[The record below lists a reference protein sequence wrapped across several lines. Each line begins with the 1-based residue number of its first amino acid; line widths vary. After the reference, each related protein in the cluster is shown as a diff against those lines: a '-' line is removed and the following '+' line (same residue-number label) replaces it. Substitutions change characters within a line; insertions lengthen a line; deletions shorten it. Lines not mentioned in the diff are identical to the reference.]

1 MGHAKAMQ
9 NMKSSFL
16 RSKYLRQLSAALG
29 LLALFSAGCGQR
41 ETLVQKATR
50 EGIMIVGNGAEPS
63 DLDPQTITGIPER
76 NVTATLFEGLTRN
89 DPKTLEAKPGVAKSW
104 DVSDDGL
111 IYTFH
116 LREDAMWSDG
126 KPVTAQDFY
135 VSFRRLLSAQLGSD
149 NADQL
154 YLVAGAEEY
163 HKGTLTD
170 FSRVGFRVIDDHTL
184 EVRLKYPAPFLLKTM
199 GSRAWYPVP
208 MHVLEK
214 FGNPLLPGNAWTR
227 PGNIVSNGPF
237 KLKEW
242 RPNSYI
248 EVERNPLYWNRDAVK
263 LNGVRFVPMENQ
275 PAEEA
280 AFRAGQLHKTERVPL
295 TKIPVYQREAP
306 EKIHIHPFSGV
317 YYFNF
322 NVNRAPFDD
331 VRVRRALAMAV
342 DRVSLVSKVTLAGE
356 IPAYHFTPEG
366 IGGYVARA
374 RTKLDFDEAR
384 RLLAEAGYPGGKG
397 MPPITLLYNTAEN
410 HRVIAEAIQ
419 QTWKHELGI
428 DIKLEN
434 QEWKVYLDNMQHE
447 FYQICRAGLIMEPYD
462 PTQFLRVFTSDSGFN
477 RTGWKNEEYDRLY
490 NEVMHSN
497 DEEERMEKMQRME
510 EILTDEMPIL
520 PIYYYTNQ
528 YLMDPSV
535 KGWENNLLSLG
546 PFEQVWLD

>member
-1 MGHAKAMQ
+1 MHYAPHFRRG
-9 NMKSSFL
+9 F
-16 RSKYLRQLSAALG
+16 AAG
-29 LLALFSAGCGQR
+29 LIVLLTGLAGCGKR
-41 ETLVQKATR
+41 ETLVQQATR
-50 EGIMIVGNGAEPS
+50 DGIMLVGNGAEPS

-76 NVTATLFEGLTRN
+76 NITATLFEGLTRN
-89 DPKTLEAKPGVAKSW
+89 DPETLEARPGVAESW
-104 DVSDDGL
+104 DVSPDGL
-111 IYTFH
+111 VYTFH
-116 LREDAMWSDG
+116 LRADAVWSDG

-135 VSFRRLLSAQLGSD
+135 MSFRRLLSAQLASD

-154 YLVAGAEEY
+154 YLVVNGEEY
-163 HKGTLTD
+163 HKCKITD
-170 FSRVGFRVIDDHTL
+170 FSQVGFRVIDDRRL

-199 GSRAWYPVP
+199 GSRSWYPVP

-214 FGNPLLPGNAWTR
+214 FGDPLLPGNPWTR
-227 PGNIVSNGPF
+227 PGNIVGNGPF
-237 KLKEW
+237 VLKTW
-242 RPNSYI
+242 KPNSYI
-248 EVERNPLYWNRDAVK
+248 EVERSPTYWNRATVR

-295 TKIPVYQREAP
+295 TKIAVYKREAP
-306 EKIHIHPFSGV
+306 EKLHIHPYSGV
-317 YYFNF
+317 YYYNF

-342 DRVSLVSKVTLAGE
+342 DRVSLVNNVTLAGE

-366 IGGYVARA
+366 IGGYTSRA
-374 RTKLDFDEAR
+374 RTKLDFDAAR
-384 RLLAEAGYPGGKG
+384 QLLAEAGYPGGKG
-397 MPPITLLYNTAEN
+397 IPPITLLYNTAEN

-462 PTQFLRVFTSDSGFN
+462 PSQFLRVFTSDSGFN
-477 RTGWKNEEYDRLY
+477 RTGWKNAEYDRLY
-490 NEVMHSN
+490 EEVMNSN
-497 DEEERMEKMQRME
+497 DEDERLTKMQRME

-520 PIYYYTNQ
+520 PVYYYTNQ

-535 KGWENNLLSLG
+535 HGWADNLLSLG
-546 PFEQVWLD
+546 PFEQVWLE

>member
-1 MGHAKAMQ
+1 MQ
-9 NMKSSFL
+9 SL
-16 RSKYLRQLSAALG
+16 LITPTRRSLIAGLIT
-29 LLALFSAGCGQR
+29 LLALLPGCGKR

-50 EGIMIVGNGAEPS
+50 DGIMLVGNGAEPS

-76 NVTATLFEGLTRN
+76 NITATLFEGLTRN
-89 DPKTLEAKPGVAKSW
+89 DPKTLEARPGVAKSW
-104 DVSDDGL
+104 DVSEDGL
-111 IYTFH
+111 VYTFH
-116 LREDAMWSDG
+116 LRDDAVWSDG

-135 VSFRRLLSAQLGSD
+135 ASFRRLLSAQLASD

-154 YLVAGAEEY
+154 YLVVNGEEY
-163 HKGTLTD
+163 HKGKITD
-170 FSRVGFRVIDDHTL
+170 FSQVGFRVIDDHTL

-199 GSRAWYPVP
+199 GSRSWYPVP

-214 FGNPLLPGNAWTR
+214 FGDPLMPGSPWTR

-237 KLKEW
+237 VLKEW
-242 RPNSYI
+242 KPNSYI
-248 EVERNPLYWNRDAVK
+248 EVERSPTYWNRATVK
-263 LNGVRFVPMENQ
+263 LNGIRFIPMENQ

-280 AFRAGQLHKTERVPL
+280 AFRSGQLHKTERVPL
-295 TKIPVYQREAP
+295 TKIAVYQREAP
-306 EKIHIHPFSGV
+306 EKLHIHPYSGV
-317 YYFNF
+317 YYYNF
-322 NVNRAPFDD
+322 NVNKPPFND

-342 DRVSLVSKVTLAGE
+342 DRVSLVKNVTLAGE

-366 IGGYVARA
+366 IGGYVSQA

-397 MPPITLLYNTAEN
+397 IPPITLLYNTAEN

-462 PTQFLRVFTSDSGFN
+462 PSQFLRVFTSDSGFN
-477 RTGWKNEEYDRLY
+477 RTGWKNAEYDKLY
-490 NEVMHSN
+490 EKVMNSN
-497 DEEERMEKMQRME
+497 DQSERLAMMQRME
-510 EILTDEMPIL
+510 QILTDEMPIL

-535 KGWENNLLSLG
+535 HGWEDNLLSLA
-546 PFEQVWLD
+546 PFEQVWLE